1 MATLTTKKQARYVR
15 GPDGI
20 YRKEE
25 AKVLDMV
32 TPPAAD
38 ESVEKIIDELIE
50 CGYHVEDPLRTLP
63 NAATSQHKADYSTR
77 ETENTAH
84 LSAENKKLNLGY
96 NPLGLNKSAEPTT
109 TTTASIPRSSP
120 ITGTTVS
127 PNIAADTT
135 ANTHSRASSYS
146 NPLTETMMPM
156 DELLQRQKLVDLV
169 VPDPGTV
176 ATLMVWYRLWLARFP
191 VEKFMEWSLPF
202 FLGMATMYTL
212 LAAQPM
218 LLYYGGVVAYG
229 LKLFFIYGTF
239 FVGLCWKAGWIKVDL
254 WRLWGETLGIFLR
267 SAENAELGA
276 VSEQRVAGSPLA
288 TSPQLS
294 HATMAANHTSTE
306 NTPTEAVSERLRD
319 VRPFIPPLRE
329 EPELVRPR
337 VARLSTDLN
346 KPRYRTK
353 MSPVRLSRDNRRHS
367 SASLDRPKDPYRDVR
382 DQYTKV
388 REFRDMNGAVRD
400 FKEPKERFY
409 KPLPP
414 VVSTPHDL
422 DADLP
427 MVNEVKL
434 KSLEQESLL
443 ERLNTKKLVLGTR
456 ANYLRFL
463 QNVDN

>member
-25 AKVLDMV
+25 PKVLDLV
-32 TPPAAD
+32 APPPSSSTE

-63 NAATSQHKADYSTR
+63 NAATSQHKADSTTR

-96 NPLGLNKSAEPTT
+96 NPFGLNKSQEPSN
-109 TTTASIPRSSP
+109 SITVN
-120 ITGTTVS
+120 TGSVTS
-127 PNIAADTT
+127 PNIAVDTS

-146 NPLTETMMPM
+146 SPLTETMTPM
-156 DELLQRQKLVDLV
+156 DELIQRQKIVDLV
-169 VPDPGTV
+169 VPEPGTV

-254 WRLWGETLGIFLR
+254 WKLWGETLGIFLK
-267 SAENAELGA
+267 SANNVELGA
-276 VSEQRVAGSPLA
+276 APDQKVAVSPLA

-294 HATMAANHTSTE
+294 HAHMAANHPGVES
-306 NTPTEAVSERLRD
+306 TPTEVVSERLRD

-337 VARLSTDLN
+337 VARVSTDLN
-346 KPRYRTK
+346 KPRHRTK
-353 MSPVRLSRDNRRHS
+353 MSPVRLSRDDRRHS

-414 VVSTPHDL
+414 VASMPHDL